1 MACNRIC
8 RVNIHMDTMSTRV
21 ISALQIICL
30 CGSGWLCPHHV
41 LQLTVTL
48 SFFVTDKSSVWGG
61 SFWPISRSPI
71 KRNSEFFMY
80 RALFSY
86 PIFCDVFRIGVLGL
100 EIVLAHTWPTVVST
114 RCYSIFKEHGIL
126 WRNCGGS
133 VQISFHLYTAS
144 KIVNLSRDFNFF
156 GNFEISLYV
165 GRQRKRLKPATKSKN
180 IL

>member
-100 EIVLAHTWPTVVST
+100 EIVLAHLAYGGIHTVLF
-114 RCYSIFKEHGIL
+114 IFQGAWHIVAKL
-126 WRNCGGS
+126 WGQCSN
-133 VQISFHLYTAS
+133 F
-144 KIVNLSRDFNFF
+144 LSPIYLIENAEFVPGFQFF
-156 GNFEISLYV
+156 WKFW
-165 GRQRKRLKPATKSKN
+165 N
-180 IL
+180 IPLCR